1 MNRNIQLRS
10 FLLGLSGLVAATLA
24 SAQEFPTKQLRLL
37 VPYPTASGPDLVA
50 RPAAAAMGKF
60 LGQTV
65 VVENK
70 SGGGG
75 VPAIQ
80 DLKNSPADGHTLFWP
95 DSSQWAILPAVQAGL
110 PYDPVRD
117 FAPIGMVYSNVL
129 FFFVPA
135 NSPIKSMKDIVARAK
150 ANPGSLRYGVTGVGG
165 IMHLTGEA
173 FAAATKIKM
182 TVVPYR
188 ATNESITAIMGG
200 DLDLAIA
207 GGNPVYQSMLQA
219 GKIRTVAT
227 TGPTR
232 NTYMLDIPSVKESA
246 GLKQEYN
253 FQAEIGLMALAGT
266 PKPVIEKL
274 SSALHVAQKDA
285 GFLDVIKKLQYDV
298 VVNSPEE
305 FAAQVRSDLEKYR
318 AVAKAGNVKVQ

>member
-1 MNRNIQLRS
+1 MIRHFS
-10 FLLGLSGLVAATLA
+10 LGRILPGLTAVLFTTLA
-24 SAQEFPTKQLRLL
+24 CAQDFPTKPLRLL
-37 VPYPTASGPDLVA
+37 VPYPAASGPDLVA
-50 RPAAAAMGKF
+50 RPTAAAMGKV

-80 DLKNSPADGHTLFWP
+80 DMKNSPADGHTLFWP
-95 DSSQWAILPAVQAGL
+95 DSSQWAILPAVQANL

-135 NSPIKSMKDIVARAK
+135 NSPFKSMADIAAAAK
-150 ANPGSLRYGVTGVGG
+150 AKPGNLKYGVTGVGG

-173 FAAATKIKM
+173 FAAATGVKM

-188 ATNESITAIMGG
+188 ATNEAITAIIGG
-200 DLDLAIA
+200 DLDFALA
-207 GGNPVYQSMLQA
+207 GGNPLYTSMLQA
-219 GKIRTVAT
+219 GKIRTMAT
-227 TGPTR
+227 TGPVR
-232 NTYMLDIPSVKESA
+232 SKYMQIVPTVAESA
-246 GLKQEYN
+246 GLKEYN

-266 PKPVIEKL
+266 PKPVIDKL
-274 SSALHVAQKDA
+274 SGALHIAQKDA
-285 GFLDVIKKLQYDV
+285 GFLDVLKKLEYDV
-298 VVNSPEE
+298 AINTPEE
-305 FAAQVRSDLEKYR
+305 FAAKVRSDLEKYR
-318 AVAKAGNVKVQ
+318 AVAKAGNIKVQ

>member
-1 MNRNIQLRS
+1 MSHTIQLRS
-10 FLLGLSGLVAATLA
+10 FLLGLAGLAAATLA
-24 SAQEFPTKQLRLL
+24 SAQEFPSKSLRIL
-37 VPYPTASGPDLVA
+37 VPYPAASGPDLVA
-50 RPAAAAMGKF
+50 RPTAAAMGKV

-95 DSSQWAILPAVQAGL
+95 DSSQWAILPAVQDGL

-129 FFFVPA
+129 FFFVRSD
-135 NSPIKSMKDIVARAK
+135 SPIKSMKDVVALAK
-150 ANPGSLRYGVTGVGG
+150 AKPGHLRYGATGVGG

-173 FAAATKIKM
+173 FTSATGIKM

-188 ATNESITAIMGG
+188 ATNESITAIIGG

-207 GGNPVYQSMLQA
+207 GGNPLYTSMLQA
-219 GKIRTVAT
+219 GKIRTLAT
-227 TGPTR
+227 TGPSRT
-232 NTYMLDIPSVKESA
+232 TYLRDVPSVAESA
-246 GLKQEYN
+246 GLKEYN
-253 FQAEIGLMALAGT
+253 FQAEIGLVALAGT
-266 PKPVIEKL
+266 PKPVIDKL
-274 SSALHVAQKDA
+274 SNALHVAQKDA
-285 GFLDVIKKLQYDV
+285 GYLDALKKLQYDAV
-298 VVNSPEE
+298 ISSPEQ
-305 FAAQVRSDLEKYR
+305 FAAKIRSDLEKYR
-318 AVAKAGNVKVQ
+318 AVAKAGNIKVQ